1 MNLGDIFT
9 PITYNNPAV
18 NPIVVGYNM
27 SQPTILPFINFGGT
41 STLPSIGN
49 TTTFGT
55 SFAGGDIN
63 FGGGGSIWNG
73 TIGANPFGDSLM
85 PSVFLPQNNSYSR
98 AADINFSG
106 TSTTSKTSSTTSP
119 TKTETK
125 KNSKTA
131 TNPTKTSNQA
141 LRNAFVKNAKKY
153 IGYKESDGSY
163 KRFSNS
169 PEWCADFVSYVIKE
183 AYEQQG
189 LRAPKWF
196 GNHRVENL
204 RKQAIEHDKYL
215 CITESKDR
223 TKTVKEKVRAGDIV
237 IMREKDGDTNTQA
250 SHTGIVTKVYPNG
263 TFDTIEGNVTSGG
276 DDRVLTMHYS
286 PYHKDI
292 SGFVQLP

>member
-27 SQPTILPFINFGGT
+27 SQPTILPFINFGV
-41 STLPSIGN
+41 SSPLPNIGN
-49 TTTFGT
+49 STTFGT
-55 SFAGGDIN
+55 PFSGGDIN
-63 FGGGGSIWNG
+63 FGGSIWNG
-73 TIGANPFGDSLM
+73 TIGADPFGNTPM

-98 AADINFSG
+98 AADITFSG
-106 TSTTSKTSSTTSP
+106 TSATSQTTSSKKVDTKTS
-119 TKTETK
+119 
-125 KNSKTA
+125 
-131 TNPTKTSNQA
+131 TNPTKHTSHA

-223 TKTVKEKVRAGDIV
+223 TKTVKARVHAGDIV
-237 IMREKDGDTNTQA
+237 IMREKDGNTQA

-263 TFDTIEGNVTSGG
+263 TFDTIEGNVTSDG
-276 DDRVLTMHYS
+276 DDRVVTMHYS

>member
-9 PITYNNPAV
+9 PITYNNSAV

-27 SQPTILPFINFGGT
+27 SQPTILPFINFGG
-41 STLPSIGN
+41 SSPLPNIGN
-49 TTTFGT
+49 STTFGT
-55 SFAGGDIN
+55 PFSGGDIN
-63 FGGGGSIWNG
+63 FGGSIWNG
-73 TIGANPFGDSLM
+73 TIGADPFGNTPM
-85 PSVFLPQNNSYSR
+85 PSVFLPQSNSYSR
-98 AADINFSG
+98 AADITFSG
-106 TSTTSKTSSTTSP
+106 TSATSQTTSSKKVDTKTS
-119 TKTETK
+119 
-125 KNSKTA
+125 
-131 TNPTKTSNQA
+131 TNPTKHTSQA

-223 TKTVKEKVRAGDIV
+223 TKTVKARVHAGDIV
-237 IMREKDGDTNTQA
+237 IMREKDGNTQA

-263 TFDTIEGNVTSGG
+263 TFDTIEGNVTSDG
-276 DDRVLTMHYS
+276 DDRVVTMHYS

>member
-18 NPIVVGYNM
+18 NPIVVGFNM
-27 SQPTILPFINFGGT
+27 SQPTILPFINFGG
-41 STLPSIGN
+41 SSPLANIGN
-49 TTTFGT
+49 STTFGT
-55 SFAGGDIN
+55 PFSGGDIN
-63 FGGGGSIWNG
+63 FGGSIWNG
-73 TIGANPFGDSLM
+73 TIGADPFGNTPM

-98 AADINFSG
+98 AADITFSG
-106 TSTTSKTSSTTSP
+106 TSATSQTTSSKKVDTKTS
-119 TKTETK
+119 
-125 KNSKTA
+125 
-131 TNPTKTSNQA
+131 TNPTKHTSHA

-223 TKTVKEKVRAGDIV
+223 TKTVKARVHAGDIV
-237 IMREKDGDTNTQA
+237 IMREKNGNTQA

-263 TFDTIEGNVTSGG
+263 TFDTIEGNVTSDG
-276 DDRVLTMHYS
+276 DDRVVTMHYS

>member
-27 SQPTILPFINFGGT
+27 SQPTILPFINFG
-41 STLPSIGN
+41 SSSPLPNIGN
-49 TTTFGT
+49 STTFGT
-55 SFAGGDIN
+55 PFSGGDIN
-63 FGGGGSIWNG
+63 FGGSIWNG
-73 TIGANPFGDSLM
+73 TIGADPFGNTPM

-98 AADINFSG
+98 AADITFSG
-106 TSTTSKTSSTTSP
+106 TSATSQTTSSKKVDTKTS
-119 TKTETK
+119 
-125 KNSKTA
+125 
-131 TNPTKTSNQA
+131 TNPTKHTSHA

-223 TKTVKEKVRAGDIV
+223 TKTVKARVHAGDIV
-237 IMREKDGDTNTQA
+237 IMREKDGNTQA

-263 TFDTIEGNVTSGG
+263 TFDTIEGNVTSDG
-276 DDRVLTMHYS
+276 DDRVVTMHYS

>member
-1 MNLGDIFT
+1 
-9 PITYNNPAV
+9 
-18 NPIVVGYNM
+18 
-27 SQPTILPFINFGGT
+27 
-41 STLPSIGN
+41 
-49 TTTFGT
+49 
-55 SFAGGDIN
+55 
-63 FGGGGSIWNG
+63 
-73 TIGANPFGDSLM
+73 M

-98 AADINFSG
+98 AADITFSG
-106 TSTTSKTSSTTSP
+106 TSATSKTTSSKKVD
-119 TKTETK
+119 TKT
-125 KNSKTA
+125 S
-131 TNPTKTSNQA
+131 TNPTKHTSQA

-223 TKTVKEKVRAGDIV
+223 TKTVKARVHAGDIV
-237 IMREKDGDTNTQA
+237 IMREKDGNTQA

-263 TFDTIEGNVTSGG
+263 TFDTIEGNVTSDG
-276 DDRVLTMHYS
+276 DDRVVTMHYS